1 MVVCL
6 QMGYTPTI
14 LWLSGII
21 NDDLPIYLLVFT
33 NQKSKAPMIEN
44 QWFALCPIG
53 RCLLAKTPRPA
64 TKTDRNLTLMPGWW
78 FQPPWKILVR
88 LDHWTIIPTIGENN
102 PNVPNHQ
109 TDTVAETHY
118 WCWNTKM
125 TVTASNLELLCC
137 LSFRRKHKHN
147 LAKPRKMVDRGL
159 TIFIPFRMVS
169 PYFQA
174 SSIPATHSCWLVG
187 RDSHN
192 GWW

>member
-1 MVVCL
+1 LFCRATRNWISFGWLNCQWIERIYGCVSSNGLYPHNFVVIR
-6 QMGYTPTI
+6 Y
-14 LWLSGII
+14 

-125 TVTASNLELLCC
+125 TVTASNLKLLFC
-137 LSFRRKHKHN
+137 LSV
-147 LAKPRKMVDRGL
+147 AKIS
-159 TIFIPFRMVS
+159 TI
-169 PYFQA
+169 
-174 SSIPATHSCWLVG
+174 
-187 RDSHN
+187 
-192 GWW
+192 